1 VSSPFLVIVSVQVPA
16 DDADSLLS
24 ITVHLAVP
32 DVDTTYVTDPVPA
45 PPVKSKE
52 ISTPTV
58 PVVTEPIL
66 PVVDITFVNVNVAV
80 TDSDTYDESDAFVTV
95 RAHVPADL
103 AVTTPEIKEQLAVP
117 VVTVDVVAP
126 DPEPP
131 VVETIIPV
139 IKSPVVIDTARAV

>member
-1 VSSPFLVIVSVQVPA
+1 MIVSVQVPA

-45 PPVKSKE
+45 PPVKPKE